1 MILRLEKLKNKIYK
15 VYNMRNFMMDI
26 WVWTKETHSKPL
38 KTIRFELDHF
48 PTELECREIF
58 KKDEDVE
65 IYLNS
70 IVDFTYTNLRE
81 YIK

>member
-15 VYNMRNFMMDI
+15 VYNMRNFMIDI

-58 KKDEDVE
+58 KKDENVE
-65 IYLNS
+65 IY
-70 IVDFTYTNLRE
+70 
-81 YIK
+81 

>member
-26 WVWTKETHSKPL
+26 WVWTKETRSKPL

-48 PTELECREIF
+48 STELECREIF

-70 IVDFTYTNLRE
+70 KVDVTYTNLRE
-81 YIK
+81 YNK